1 MAFNYL
7 GSGTINL
14 FNLIFTQIL
23 KISPTLISKYSAIQ
37 DQVLYLIFIP
47 SVIVLLFVWTFGYWI
62 VGNANRGFRLLISL
76 IAYIYIVYSGWYGS
90 FIIPIIL
97 AWLPTVLIT
106 FFAFFIMT
114 RIFHPSNLQGA
125 SNVMSAAFK
134 KATNKS
140 KEMSSIEKQIELID
154 KQIRALDSRQNST
167 SNERAKSVLIA
178 RMSELEQKKIEL
190 KEKLSSLGG

>member
-7 GSGTINL
+7 GSGTLNL

-23 KISPTLISKYSAIQ
+23 KITPTLISKYSTLQ

-47 SVIVLLFVWTFGYWI
+47 SIIVLFFVWTFGYWI
-62 VGNANRGFRLLISL
+62 VGNANRGFRLLITLAS
-76 IAYIYIVYSGWYGS
+76 YIYIIYSGWYGS

-97 AWLPTVLIT
+97 AWFPIVLIS

-114 RIFHPSNLQGA
+114 RILHPQNVAGA
-125 SNVMSAAFK
+125 SDVMKAAFQ
-134 KATNKS
+134 KATSKS
-140 KEMSSIEKQIELID
+140 KEINTVEKQIELID

-167 SNERAKSVLIA
+167 SNERAKSELIK
-178 RMSELEQKKIEL
+178 RMAELEQKKIEY
-190 KEKLSSLGG
+190 KERLNSLGG

>member
-7 GSGTINL
+7 GSGTLNL

-23 KISPTLISKYSAIQ
+23 KISPTLVSKYTTVQ

-47 SVIVLLFVWTFGYWI
+47 SIIVLFFVWTFGYWI
-62 VGNANRGFRLLISL
+62 VGNSNRGFRLLITLAS
-76 IAYIYIVYSGWYGS
+76 YIYIVYAGWYGS

-97 AWLPTVLIT
+97 AWFPIVLIS

-114 RIFHPSNLQGA
+114 RILHPQNIQGA
-125 SNVMSAAFK
+125 SNVMNAVFE

-140 KEMSSIEKQIELID
+140 KEINTVEKQIELID
-154 KQIRALDSRQNST
+154 KQIRALDNRQNNT
-167 SNERAKSVLIA
+167 TNERARAELIK
-178 RMSELEQKKIEL
+178 RMAELEQKKIEY
-190 KEKLSSLGG
+190 KERLNSLGG